1 MALFLPPSLVPS
13 AIAPFVFKLQKES
26 IHVAVVVLSTLPI
39 SAMVIVRSPPSPP
52 SLRATAP
59 MGMPWHVASSPPS
72 LIDSRGS
79 HSIALTIYHSEP
91 GSCSAYS

>member
-26 IHVAVVVLSTLPI
+26 IHVVVLSTLSI

-59 MGMPWHVASSPPS
+59 MGMPWHVTSPSSQA
-72 LIDSRGS
+72 DR
-79 HSIALTIYHSEP
+79 
-91 GSCSAYS
+91 

>member
-26 IHVAVVVLSTLPI
+26 IHVVVLSTLSI

-52 SLRATAP
+52 LPPRNSSDGNA
-59 MGMPWHVASSPPS
+59 VA
-72 LIDSRGS
+72 RGQPF
-79 HSIALTIYHSEP
+79 LP
-91 GSCSAYS
+91 G